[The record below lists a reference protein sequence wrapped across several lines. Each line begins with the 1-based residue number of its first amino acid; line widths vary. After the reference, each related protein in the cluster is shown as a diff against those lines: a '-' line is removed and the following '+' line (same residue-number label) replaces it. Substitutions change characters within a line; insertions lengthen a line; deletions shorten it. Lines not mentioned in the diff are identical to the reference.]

1 MIESRLLP
9 KETTR
14 RALKKTNRMSFFDD
28 LPFWHAVLI
37 FLIFIWSGFVRSG
50 LGFGGAVLSLPFLL
64 LVHDQPLIFLP
75 LVSVHLLVFSSLTI
89 AQPIVVAGIEAGDWR
104 LDTNIDWLYLRK
116 ILAITIVPKLLGVFG
131 VISLPSHVIT
141 NFIFVIVLIYG
152 ISYLLNRQFVSNHP
166 TLDLIFLLL
175 GGYISGTSLIGAPL
189 IIAVM
194 ARHLPREKLR
204 DTLFALWF
212 ILVSIKLAAFAAA
225 GIDLQWWAHLWLLPA
240 AGIGHI
246 LGLKFHRY
254 SLQVEPKRF
263 MQFIGAALIFVAL
276 AGLWQTSVAAS

>member
-1 MIESRLLP
+1 MIRSAPLP
-9 KETTR
+9 KETIR
-14 RALKKTNRMSFFDD
+14 RPFTKTNCMSFFDD
-28 LPFWHAVLI
+28 LSFWHAVLI

-64 LVHDQPLIFLP
+64 LVLDEPLIFLP

-89 AQPIVVAGIEAGDWR
+89 AQPIVAAGIKTGVWR
-104 LDTNIDWLYLRK
+104 LDTNVDWLYLRK

-131 VISLPSHVIT
+131 VISLPSHIIT
-141 NFIFVIVLIYG
+141 LFIFVIVLIYG
-152 ISYLLNRQFVSNHP
+152 ISYVLNRQFVSNHP
-166 TLDLIFLLL
+166 LLDLTFLIL

-189 IIAVM
+189 IISVM
-194 ARHLPREKLR
+194 ARQLPRAQLR

-225 GIDLQWWAHLWLLPA
+225 GIDLQWRAHLWLLPA
-240 AGIGHI
+240 AGIGHL

-263 MQFIGAALIFVAL
+263 MQFIGVALISVAL
-276 AGLWQTSVAAS
+276 AGLWQTALSAN